1 MQFGIYLVDNG
12 MITCEEFFEALKL
25 QLKTRPQLGALAIE
39 KRKLNVRQVFGVL
52 RSQCDSPDDMF
63 GELAVKLGYLT
74 AEELALLLHE
84 QSLRVRPFAE
94 ILVETGIL
102 SADAVEKHFRD
113 FRRALEPADEAELTT
128 A

>member
-12 MITCEEFFEALKL
+12 VITCEEFFEALKL

-74 AEELALLLHE
+74 ADELTQLLHE
-84 QSLRVRPFAE
+84 QAVRVRSFCE
-94 ILVETGIL
+94 ILADAGIL
-102 SADAVEKHFRD
+102 SADAVAKHFSD
-113 FRRALEPADEAELTT
+113 YRRALEPVEEDELAT